1 MLARLLS
8 GSLDTAAIRLQG
20 VPLPGNGDAPVR
32 FVPASPHILTVVPP
46 KAGGRPYVP
55 ALCAGEVRT

>member
-8 GSLDTAAIRLQG
+8 GSLDTAAIRRQG
-20 VPLPGNGDAPVR
+20 VPLPGNGEAPVR
-32 FVPASPHILTVVPP
+32 FMPAPPDILTVLPP

-55 ALCAGEVRT
+55 ALCEGEVRT

>member
-8 GSLDTAAIRLQG
+8 GSLDTAAIRRQG
-20 VPLPGNGDAPVR
+20 VPLPGNGEAPVR
-32 FVPASPHILTVVPP
+32 FVPAPPDILTVVPP

-55 ALCAGEVRT
+55 AFCEGEVRT

>member
-20 VPLPGNGDAPVR
+20 VPLPGNGEAPVR
-32 FVPASPHILTVVPP
+32 FVPASPDILTVVPP
-46 KAGGRPYVP
+46 KAGSQPNVP
-55 ALCAGEVRT
+55 ALCEIEVRT